1 MPKRPQ
7 SSPPRVVVIGGA
19 NTDFLIRAARL
30 PRPGETIT
38 GQQFDHAEAGGKGA
52 NQAVAAARL
61 GARVTFVG
69 RIGADDRGRAL
80 LRRLAAEG
88 IDVRHVVK
96 DPHSHTGVAQISVDA
111 SGEKQILVA
120 PGANQRLTAA
130 DVRRPAVARAIARAH
145 VLILQFEVPLAAN
158 LAASRIAQRAGVP
171 IVLDP
176 APALEGEGGEAGTQ
190 GDGDT
195 ENQGMGERE
204 KGRGAASAAP
214 DRKSARHMSQ
224 SRQTA
229 HLPSA
234 ISHRLSALLRAT
246 TILRA
251 NEHEAEALTGIRV
264 THRQSAQ
271 KAAEHL
277 LEKFGL
283 RAAIIAAGEGNLA
296 VWREN
301 AAPATSA
308 ICHLQSKISSLF
320 LPRIPVKAIDATGA
334 GDAFAAAL
342 AVSLAEGQPL
352 PDAARFANAA
362 AALATTQLGAQP
374 ALPRRS
380 ALLSF
385 LRSSLRRSAEQHLR

>member
-88 IDVRHVVK
+88 IDVRHVVR
-96 DPHSHTGVAQISVDA
+96 DPRSHTGLAQISVDA

-158 LAASRIAQRAGVP
+158 LAAARIARRAGVP

-176 APALEGEGGEAGTQ
+176 APALE
-190 GDGDT
+190 
-195 ENQGMGERE
+195 
-204 KGRGAASAAP
+204 
-214 DRKSARHMSQ
+214 
-224 SRQTA
+224 

-234 ISHRLSALLRAT
+234 ISHRLSALLR
-246 TILRA
+246 TITVLRA

-264 THRQSAQ
+264 TNRQSAQ

-283 RAAIIAAGEGNLA
+283 RAAIIAAGKGNLA
-296 VWREN
+296 VWRED
-301 AAPATSA
+301 ASTIHA
-308 ICHLQSKISSLF
+308 HW
-320 LPRIPVKAIDATGA
+320 LPRLKVKAIDATGA

-342 AVSLAEGQPL
+342 AVSLAENEPL
-352 PDAARFANAA
+352 PDTAHFANAA
-362 AALATTQLGAQP
+362 AALATTKLGAQP
-374 ALPRRS
+374 ALPKRPAVL
-380 ALLSF
+380 ALL
-385 LRSSLRRSAEQHLR
+385 RRTSTPRPARKSAR